1 MKKWLC
7 LALFLMTTMSHAKQ
21 LALSFDDGVNPDLN
35 VQANTINQHILEQ
48 LHQHQLKS
56 IIYPSVIKIGD
67 YAGLQLV
74 AEWGKRG
81 HNIGNHSELH
91 LNLNK
96 DHVTS
101 QQYID
106 GIRRAEQVFQPLQ
119 GWVARYRYPFLKEGD
134 TQEKRDMVADYLKQ
148 HHYQSGA
155 VSIDASD
162 WFYNQKY
169 LSYQKQNQSLQLQK
183 LKQAYIQHLLDRADY
198 YDQLAVDTIGYS
210 PKHVLLLHVNAINA
224 AFLGDV
230 IDAFQQQGW
239 QWIDSEQAYTDPLYQ
254 RHATVLPAGESIVW
268 SLAKQQGHTT
278 LRYPAEDAPY
288 EQDHLKRFDLP

>member
-1 MKKWLC
+1 MKKC
-7 LALFLMTTMSHAKQ
+7 LGLLLIFVTTMGQAKQ

-35 VQANTINQHILEQ
+35 SQAVQINQQILQQ
-48 LHQHQLKS
+48 LKQHQLKS

-74 AEWGKRG
+74 AEWGKQG
-81 HNIGNHSELH
+81 HQIGNHSELH

-96 DHVTS
+96 DHISS
-101 QQYID
+101 QQYIA
-106 GIRRAEQVFQPLQ
+106 GIQRAEQVFRPLT
-119 GWVARYRYPFLKEGD
+119 GWTARYRFPFLKEGN
-134 TQEKRDMVADYLKQ
+134 TLEKRDRVAAYLIQ

-169 LSYQKQNQSLQLQK
+169 IAYQKQGQMQYLEK
-183 LKQAYIQHLLDRADY
+183 LKQAYIAHLLDRAAY
-198 YDQLAVDTIGYS
+198 YDQLAIETLGYS

-224 AFLGDV
+224 AFLNDV
-230 IDAFQQQGW
+230 IQAFQAYDW
-239 QWIDSEQAYTDPLYQ
+239 QLIDSEQAYSDALYQ
-254 RHATVLPAGESIVW
+254 KHAKILPAGESIIW
-268 SLAKQQGHTT
+268 SLAKQKGHVN

-288 EQDHLKRFDLP
+288 EQESLKRFELP

>member
-1 MKKWLC
+1 MKIWLC
-7 LALFLMTTMSHAKQ
+7 LTLFLITTLGHAKQ

-35 VQANTINQHILEQ
+35 VQATPINQRILEQ

-74 AEWGKRG
+74 AEWGKQG
-81 HNIGNHSELH
+81 HQIANHSELH

-96 DHVTS
+96 DSTSS

-106 GIRRAEQVFQPLQ
+106 GIRRAEHVFQPLQ

-134 TQEKRDMVADYLKQ
+134 TREKRDTVVEYLKQ
-148 HHYQSGA
+148 HGYQSGA

-169 LSYQKQNQSLQLQK
+169 LSYQKYNQTVQLEK
-183 LKQAYIQHLLDRADY
+183 LKQAYIHHLLDRADY
-198 YDQLAVDTIGYS
+198 YDQLAADTIGYS

-224 AFLGDV
+224 AFLDDV
-230 IDAFQQQGW
+230 ITAFKQHGW
-239 QWIDSEQAYTDPLYQ
+239 QLIDSEKAYTDPLYQ
-254 RHATVLPAGESIVW
+254 RTSMVLPAGESIVW
-268 SLAKQQGHTT
+268 SLAKQQGHIK
-278 LRYPAEDAPY
+278 LRYPAEDSPY
-288 EQDHLKRFDLP
+288 EQDNLKRFDLP

>member
-1 MKKWLC
+1 MKIGLY
-7 LALFLMTTMSHAKQ
+7 LTLFLITSFVHAKQ

-35 VQANTINQHILEQ
+35 VQALTINQHILEQ
-48 LHQHQLKS
+48 LHQHQIKS

-67 YAGLQLV
+67 YAGVQLV
-74 AEWGKRG
+74 AEWGKQG
-81 HNIGNHSELH
+81 HQIGNHSELH

-96 DHVTS
+96 DSISS

-119 GWVARYRYPFLKEGD
+119 GWVARYRYPFLKEGN
-134 TQEKRDMVADYLKQ
+134 TQEKRDAVVGYLKQ
-148 HHYQSGA
+148 HDYQSGA

-169 LSYQKQNQSLQLQK
+169 LSYQKHHQSDQLEK
-183 LKQAYIQHLLDRADY
+183 LKQAYIYHLLDRADY
-198 YDQLAVDTIGYS
+198 YDQLAIDTIGYS

-224 AFLGDV
+224 AFLDDV
-230 IDAFQQQGW
+230 VLAFQQQGW
-239 QWIDSEQAYTDPLYQ
+239 QLIDSDKAYTDPMYQ
-254 RHATVLPAGESIVW
+254 LSPTVLPAGESIIW
-268 SLAKQQGHTT
+268 SLAKQQGHAD

-288 EQDHLKRFDLP
+288 EQENLKRYGLL